1 MFVCLLVAANMH
13 AMMDGEGGS
22 EPQDVFVELGTLI
35 VEGRVPG
42 GGNGGG
48 RGYSEGP
55 HCSSQWHTCKPSS
68 NFLVSKYHNISCQ
81 VKA

>member
-1 MFVCLLVAANMH
+1 MH
-13 AMMDGEGGS
+13 SMMEGEGGS

-42 GGNGGG
+42 GGNA

-55 HCSSQWHTCKPSS
+55 HCSAQGLSNATPRHLCNPPQ
-68 NFLVSKYHNISCQ
+68 NFLVGIRAVNS
-81 VKA
+81 